1 MTTPSRVLASFC
13 LTLLPHH
20 ALHSQAASASA
31 TLSDEIHRQAFD
43 YLLGDWEF
51 TGERMSANGK
61 AKFRGYWTA
70 TRTPDNHSLIDEY
83 RVVDDGGK
91 TTYVTTTLRVFDP
104 RDHKWRIASIER
116 SGNLA
121 EGRAWKDG
129 TDMRIE
135 QSYGG
140 PVLRFRYY
148 NIQADRFSWVGSGP
162 DDKGEYH
169 EFQWIEARRVGAHRP
184 GVLAVQKH

>member
-1 MTTPSRVLASFC
+1 MTTLTRVLAGLAFAS
-13 LTLLPHH
+13 LPLP
-20 ALHSQAASASA
+20 ALHAQAAVNSIP
-31 TLSDEIHRQAFD
+31 DEDHRKAFD

-51 TGERMSANGK
+51 TGERNSPSGRV
-61 AKFRGYWTA
+61 KFRGYWTA
-70 TRTPDNHSLIDEY
+70 TRTPDNHALIDEY
-83 RVVDDGGK
+83 RVVDDAGR
-91 TTYVTTTLRVFDP
+91 TMYVTTTLRAYDP

-129 TDMRIE
+129 GDMRIE

-148 NIQADRFSWVGSGP
+148 NIQADRFSWVGSRP
-162 DDKGEYH
+162 DEKGEYQ
-169 EFQWIEARRVGAHRP
+169 EFQWIEARRVGIPNP
-184 GVLAVQKH
+184 GVLRVR